1 MRPTRIRENHM
12 PYRAKITSI
21 IPWIDSNFNLNKYNR
36 VKDLRDVYI
45 EVNDIDMAD
54 DIESLNKLCQNEIKL
69 KNKILDTLEEIELWK

>member
-1 MRPTRIRENHM
+1 MV
-12 PYRAKITSI
+12 YRAKITSI
-21 IPWIDSNFNLNKYNR
+21 ISWIDSNFNLNKYNR
-36 VKDLRDVYI
+36 VKDQRDVYI

>member
-1 MRPTRIRENHM
+1 M